1 MKLRKTLMK
10 YLKTALSC
18 YLCFEYLIALRK
30 YIPRQITMI
39 QRVEIAQ
46 KRASKIGFDTHV
58 RITDISH
65 GIIGKTNLEEY
76 IILNVHI

>member
-1 MKLRKTLMK
+1 
-10 YLKTALSC
+10 
-18 YLCFEYLIALRK
+18 
-30 YIPRQITMI
+30 MI

-65 GIIGKTNLEEY
+65 GIIGKTNLKEY
-76 IILNVHI
+76 IILNVHM

>member
-1 MKLRKTLMK
+1 MTLF
-10 YLKTALSC
+10 C
-18 YLCFEYLIALRK
+18 CFNFEYLIALRK
-30 YIPRQITMI
+30 FIPRQITMI

-58 RITDISH
+58 RIIDISH

>member
-1 MKLRKTLMK
+1 
-10 YLKTALSC
+10 
-18 YLCFEYLIALRK
+18 
-30 YIPRQITMI
+30 MI
-39 QRVEIAQ
+39 QRVEIEQ

-76 IILNVHI
+76 IILNVHIQGKERGTGCFCDDRSIILMLEFVIILQILTFEYPDE